1 MIASDTYGAV
11 EGGGLWKSVCHLS
24 NQMQKQIS
32 KRDVRD
38 SIQILNHI
46 YDILQDGIMTM
57 YHETLLLYYE
67 QLLHNFLCR
76 FQSVFCCFC
85 TVRN

>member
-46 YDILQDGIMTM
+46 Y
-57 YHETLLLYYE
+57 LLFLINVHA
-67 QLLHNFLCR
+67 LLSSFFYNLKKYVQEAR
-76 FQSVFCCFC
+76 YVIEERS
-85 TVRN
+85 

>member
-38 SIQILNHI
+38 SIQIFLNKI
-46 YDILQDGIMTM
+46 K
-57 YHETLLLYYE
+57 LL
-67 QLLHNFLCR
+67 NFQIENHLVYR
-76 FQSVFCCFC
+76 G
-85 TVRN
+85 NL